1 MIKNTKGLMNDLRQC
16 INQAILESNEIAAI
30 VAALKRIGKYPLY
43 TIDISLQ
50 DGTDPATQPLLSRIT
65 EELVLSDSD
74 VAFLA
79 ATGISDPSWCC
90 GAAESGT
97 A

>member
-1 MIKNTKGLMNDLRQC
+1 MNDLRQC